1 MPISSNFTSIFEQ
14 QQEITFLHCYPN
26 GYLKYTDLCNLLQL
40 TAGFHADLGGI
51 SFTDM
56 QAFHQAWVMSRM
68 RLEIKK
74 LPQWRD
80 VVTIKTWVKTLEN
93 SRSVRCLEM
102 YLNEEKIVGCE
113 TFWAVINTQTRRP
126 EVLALPHEH
135 FQKFDIEATL
145 SSTKKVTINADT
157 PIIGKRKVVVS
168 DLDVVNHV
176 NNVKYME
183 WCLDL
188 EDPKRLLNQE
198 IESLDINFIK
208 ELNLDD
214 VAVIQKE
221 SHTNHSVYSI
231 SKEDKNAYALEI
243 TWRKKNKC

>member
-1 MPISSNFTSIFEQ
+1 MPISSNITSILEQ

-40 TAGFHADLGGI
+40 TAGRHADLGGI

-74 LPQWRD
+74 LPKWRD
-80 VVTIKTWVKTLEN
+80 IVTIKTWVKTLEN

-102 YLNEEKIVGCE
+102 YLNDEKIVGCE
-113 TFWAVINTQTRRP
+113 TFWAVINTKTRRP
-126 EVLALPHEH
+126 EALALPHDH
-135 FQKFDIEATL
+135 FQKFEIDASL
-145 SSTKKVTINADT
+145 ASTKKIDISTNVTTLAN
-157 PIIGKRKVVVS
+157 RKVVLS

-183 WCLDL
+183 WCLDF
-188 EDPKRLLNQE
+188 EDPTRLLNQE
-198 IESLDINFIK
+198 IATLDINFIK
-208 ELNLDD
+208 ELNWDD

-221 SHTNHSVYSI
+221 INTNTSIYSI
-231 SKEDKNAYALEI
+231 SKENKNAYALEI
-243 TWRKKNKC
+243 NWYK

>member
-1 MPISSNFTSIFEQ
+1 MPISSNFTSILEQ

-40 TAGFHADLGGI
+40 TAGRHADLGGI

-74 LPQWRD
+74 LPKWRD
-80 VVTIKTWVKTLEN
+80 IVTVKTWVKTLEN

-102 YLNEEKIVGCE
+102 YLNDEKIVGCE
-113 TFWAVINTQTRRP
+113 TFWAVINTKTRRP
-126 EVLALPHEH
+126 EALALPHDH
-135 FQKFDIEATL
+135 FQKFEIDASL
-145 SSTKKVTINADT
+145 ASTKKIDISTNVTTLAN
-157 PIIGKRKVVVS
+157 RKVVLS

-183 WCLDL
+183 WCLDF
-188 EDPKRLLNQE
+188 EDPTRLLNQE
-198 IESLDINFIK
+198 IATLDINFIK
-208 ELNLDD
+208 ELNWND

-221 SHTNHSVYSI
+221 INTNTSIYSI
-231 SKEDKNAYALEI
+231 SKENKNAYALEI
-243 TWRKKNKC
+243 NWYK

>member
-1 MPISSNFTSIFEQ
+1 MPISSNFTSILEQ
-14 QQEITFLHCYPN
+14 QKEITFLHCYPN

-40 TAGFHADLGGI
+40 TAGRHADLGGI

-56 QAFHQAWVMSRM
+56 QDFHQAWVMSRM

-74 LPQWRD
+74 LPKWRD
-80 VVTIKTWVKTLEN
+80 VVTIKTWVKSLEN

-102 YLNEEKIVGCE
+102 YLNDEKIVGCE

-126 EVLALPHEH
+126 EALALPHNH
-135 FQKFDIEATL
+135 FQKFDKDATIA
-145 SSTKKVTINADT
+145 STKKIDISINAT
-157 PIIGKRKVVVS
+157 TLTNRNVVLS

-183 WCLDL
+183 WCLDF

-198 IESLDINFIK
+198 IATLDINFITS
-208 ELNLDD
+208 
-214 VAVIQKE
+214 AIG
-221 SHTNHSVYSI
+221 
-231 SKEDKNAYALEI
+231 
-243 TWRKKNKC
+243 

>member
-1 MPISSNFTSIFEQ
+1 MPISSNFTSILEQ

-40 TAGFHADLGGI
+40 TAGRHADLGGI

-56 QAFHQAWVMSRM
+56 QAFNQAWVMIRM

-74 LPQWRD
+74 LPKWRD
-80 VVTIKTWVKTLEN
+80 IVTIKTWVKSLEN

-102 YLNEEKIVGCE
+102 YLNDEKIVGCE

-126 EVLALPHEH
+126 EALALPHDH
-135 FQKFDIEATL
+135 FQKFDKDATIA
-145 SSTKKVTINADT
+145 STKKIDISINAT
-157 PIIGKRKVVVS
+157 TIANRNVVLS

-183 WCLDL
+183 WCLDF
-188 EDPKRLLNQE
+188 EDPKRLLHQE
-198 IESLDINFIK
+198 IATLDINFIK
-208 ELNLDD
+208 ELNWND
-214 VAVIQKE
+214 VAVLQKE
-221 SHTNHSVYSI
+221 TNNHSTLYSI
-231 SKEDKNAYALEI
+231 AKEDKKVYALEI
-243 TWRKKNKC
+243 NWYQ